1 MSLIELRQ
9 LEKVYRTGKLEFHA
23 LRSVDLDVSE
33 GEITALMGPSGCG
46 KSTMLNMVTG
56 IDRPTNGTVTI
67 GGVRVD
73 TMAEDAMASWRGR
86 NIGIIFQFFQLFPTL
101 TALENAMLPM
111 DFARRGTVAERREVA
126 TRNLGLVG
134 LGDKLG
140 NLPAELSGGEQQ
152 RVAIA
157 RSLANDPGIIVGD
170 EPTGNLD
177 SKTEERMFE
186 LLKQLND
193 RGKTILYVTHSAALA
208 KKAERTVRMLDG
220 RIVEG

>member
-1 MSLIELRQ
+1 
-9 LEKVYRTGKLEFHA
+9 
-23 LRSVDLDVSE
+23 
-33 GEITALMGPSGCG
+33 
-46 KSTMLNMVTG
+46 
-56 IDRPTNGTVTI
+56 
-67 GGVRVD
+67 
-73 TMAEDAMASWRGR
+73 
-86 NIGIIFQFFQLFPTL
+86 
-101 TALENAMLPM
+101 
-111 DFARRGTVAERREVA
+111 VAERREVA